1 MLGGEYFDSDADKQY
16 VYGDLFI
23 YNCDRNKWRKVMIPH
38 RCVALPFHHRGFPSS
53 LAATE
58 PWQYFPHF
66 PHLRI
71 LGAY

>member
-38 RCVALPFHHRGFPSS
+38 RCVAPPLYHRGFPDFTTCCNRA
-53 LAATE
+53 LAIL
-58 PWQYFPHF
+58 YHF
-66 PHLRI
+66 PHQRI
-71 LGAY
+71 L